1 MNKFLKMMS
10 QNDSRALQARASQIN
25 TTGEIA
31 QKSIIQEL
39 KNKKAKLEIAIQDL
53 TDFAPDTTQS
63 LRPGCK
69 NWDPDKW
76 ARDLHSLKVERY
88 GVNVGLE
95 IAEDT
100 YDEFFKSDDAEDTDA
115 AE

>member
-10 QNDSRALQARASQIN
+10 QNDSRALQARAGQIN

-31 QKSIIQEL
+31 QKSLIQALE
-39 KNKKAKLEIAIQDL
+39 NKKAKLEIAIQDL

-69 NWDPDKW
+69 NWDPEKW
-76 ARDLHSLKVERY
+76 AKDLHNLKVELY
-88 GVNVGLE
+88 GIELE
-95 IAEDT
+95 LKIAEDT
-100 YDEFFKSDDAEDTDA
+100 YDEFFGSEDEHTTA